1 MTTPKPDTISR
12 SLADA
17 VEALLT
23 SITAPAT
30 GMLRGVLEA
39 AAEHE
44 TELVRRART
53 HDLFQGPRQGGGM
66 TGSPEDVVY
75 IFTDRQLELQRK
87 HIHQFNVADW
97 NRHESID
104 LQGIGNA
111 RRITRESGQW
121 MIDGWVIDRG
131 AGVFVQVS
139 NDEIEAARNAAMIP
153 ESQMQRARA
162 DGTSLSSLSRQGY
175 VRNTIDVTS
184 FANQWTITEGDE
196 TIPLREYQSR
206 RSRRDQ
212 SRKPPE
218 PPKARAPIGP
228 SGVRQIELPE
238 DDE

>member
-1 MTTPKPDTISR
+1 MTTTKPDTISR

-17 VEALLT
+17 VETLLT

-30 GMLRGVLEA
+30 GMLRGMIQA

-75 IFTDRQLELQRK
+75 VFTDRQLELQRK

-131 AGVFVQVS
+131 SGVFVQVS
-139 NDEIEAARNAAMIP
+139 NDEIEAARNAAQYTFGDHQI
-153 ESQMQRARA
+153 
-162 DGTSLSSLSRQGY
+162 T
-175 VRNTIDVTS
+175 RNTIDVTS
-184 FANQWTITEGDE
+184 FSDSAARYATQADYMAAPTRR
-196 TIPLREYQSR
+196 REP
-206 RSRRDQ
+206 
-212 SRKPPE
+212 RKPRTPPE
-218 PPKARAPIGP
+218 PPRARAPIGP
-228 SGVRQIELPE
+228 SGVRLIELPE